1 MKVSRKYWQIAQR
14 LTTEQLRRRAHVSGE
29 LGDDLFYNLNIN
41 ARGNTLFLG
50 YYSREGLEL
59 VFHKYGIY
67 ENFKALGFS
76 EIQFLIDTSDL
87 YTHRLM
93 VYNQTQT
100 KENMLVELVLKKE
113 FFVIDMPFASALN
126 GQKFEGLAIE
136 WLRMQNPSASFTKHR
151 LRLPGQEYPGLGM
164 ASQLVELLIIASWRL
179 KLAGLIN
186 TPDHYHNA
194 LFYSKVFYYL
204 QPEDQARLM
213 ALQRDLKEYPT
224 GKASW
229 AVETGAVK
237 DLRTNTIL
245 KWQPARQLIPLL
257 DATKA
262 LFQKED
268 YQKCVRSL
276 MKNFKFKLDEQLYRE
291 KMEKQEKQ

>member
-1 MKVSRKYWQIAQR
+1 MKVSRKYWQIARR
-14 LTTEQLRRRAHVSGE
+14 LSTEQLRRRADVSGE
-29 LGDDLFYNLNIN
+29 LGDELFYNLNIN

-59 VFHKYGIY
+59 VFRKYGIY
-67 ENFKALGFS
+67 ENFKALGFP

-93 VYNQTQT
+93 VYNQSHR
-100 KENMLVELVLKKE
+100 KENLLVELVLKKE
-113 FFVIDMPFASALN
+113 FFIIDLPYPSALN
-126 GQKFEGLAIE
+126 GRKFEALAIE
-136 WLRMQNPSASFTKHR
+136 WLRMQNPRAGFSKR
-151 LRLPGQEYPGLGM
+151 RPRLPGQEYPGLGM

-204 QPEDQARLM
+204 QPEDQARLL
-213 ALQRDLKEYPT
+213 ALQRDLKEYPM

-229 AVETGAVK
+229 AVETGAVR

-245 KWQPARQLIPLL
+245 RWQPARQLISLL
-257 DATKA
+257 DPIRE
-262 LFQKED
+262 LLQGDD
-268 YQKCVRSL
+268 YRKYVRSL
-276 MKNFKFKLDEQLYRE
+276 MKNFKFKLDEELYRE
-291 KMEKQEKQ
+291 KMDKQEIK